1 MPPTQKDIEI
11 GQWTDFHPVSNI
23 SDGGPIEFH
32 VSGNGGKYTDLANTQ
47 LHVKVKIVKADGAA
61 LDENEKVGPVN
72 LLLHSLFSQID
83 VFLQDCLVSTS
94 NNTYP
99 YRAFLETLL
108 SYGEEAK
115 QSFLTSELYYKDTAG
130 KMDVADPTL
139 AGVGANM
146 GLKNR
151 YSFTKQSHEIDLC
164 GKLHSDIFT
173 MDRHMINGVDLK
185 IKMIRTK
192 NTFCLMASDQTTDY

>member
-99 YRAFLETLL
+99 YRAFW
-108 SYGEEAK
+108 K
-115 QSFLTSELYYKDTAG
+115 HF
-130 KMDVADPTL
+130 
-139 AGVGANM
+139 
-146 GLKNR
+146 
-151 YSFTKQSHEIDLC
+151 
-164 GKLHSDIFT
+164 
-173 MDRHMINGVDLK
+173 
-185 IKMIRTK
+185 
-192 NTFCLMASDQTTDY
+192 